1 MESSYGIGVTN
12 RYDLFCMDD
21 DAHDPGDSVLN
32 RKAKQKKAAAKAAAA
47 AAAAGGAEKE
57 NKAIIAWHRLARR
70 REGSYDKS
78 CHGQSERRRSSSNRK
93 PKHEPSKKR
102 RTFATIPS
110 GPHVKGSSTT
120 FGVVYRRC
128 V

>member
-47 AAAAGGAEKE
+47 AAAGGAEKE
-57 NKAIIAWHRLARR
+57 NKAIITPATIGKEKDQTPKVAKANAAGGGGTQQQQPAKARAIKETQNIR
-70 REGSYDKS
+70 NNAERAPREG
-78 CHGQSERRRSSSNRK
+78 
-93 PKHEPSKKR
+93 
-102 RTFATIPS
+102 
-110 GPHVKGSSTT
+110 
-120 FGVVYRRC
+120 
-128 V
+128 

>member
-47 AAAAGGAEKE
+47 AAAAAGGAEKE
-57 NKAIIAWHRLARR
+57 NKAIIAPATIGKEKDQAPKVASAKTNAAGGGGQTQQQPAKARAIKETQNIR
-70 REGSYDKS
+70 NNSDRAPREG
-78 CHGQSERRRSSSNRK
+78 
-93 PKHEPSKKR
+93 
-102 RTFATIPS
+102 
-110 GPHVKGSSTT
+110 
-120 FGVVYRRC
+120 
-128 V
+128 